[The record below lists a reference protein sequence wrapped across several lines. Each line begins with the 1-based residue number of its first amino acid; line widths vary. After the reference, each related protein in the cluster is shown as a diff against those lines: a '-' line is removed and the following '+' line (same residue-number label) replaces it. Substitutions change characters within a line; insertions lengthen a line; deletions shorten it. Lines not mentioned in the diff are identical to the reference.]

1 MVSRVSHLSL
11 LVASIALFG
20 LASLASCAG
29 REPLTPGGTG
39 GSGAGSGT
47 GGAPYDGV
55 PLSAFAH
62 TFEVCSSASPPSKL
76 WRVPSTSVVS
86 GCHDLR
92 GEHGGCSP
100 RVSAVKKGTAGYDP
114 NAAAACIA
122 SLPTDCE
129 VNQGWGLQGDGI
141 FAAFYVFA
149 AVPACNA
156 VFTGLLSP
164 GGGVRHRPRMSA
176 RRPLLHAHSPRPSSR
191 RPASL
196 HSANPAPTRSR
207 TQRARTAATTDSF
220 RQLPSV
226 CAGTCIV
233 PPGEGEACDPTA
245 TFPCGRM
252 DGFLPNKQTTGR
264 PEAESASNASG
275 PVPLAGRPTLPRR
288 RTPASPDARCVRPT
302 ERDRPLHLR
311 PLALLRASRAT
322 GPASACSSLNCASD
336 NICSPSPSGA
346 GIAASNDRASR
357 SRAPGSRGKLDFRR
371 FRKPRSRNVTADL
384 RNFSRHGGSALPR
397 LPLARR

>member
-1 MVSRVSHLSL
+1 MVSRVSGLSL

-62 TFEVCSSASPPSKL
+62 TFEVFFCQPAVSCGVYPALQSCLDATIFEESTGMLSA
-76 WRVPSTSVVS
+76 
-86 GCHDLR
+86 
-92 GEHGGCSP
+92 
-100 RVSAVKKGTAGYDP
+100 VSAVKKGTAGYDP

-156 VFTGLLSP
+156 VFTGLLSR
-164 GGGVRHRPRMSA
+164 GAACGTD
-176 RRPLLHAHSPRPSSR
+176 LECPSSAPSCTPILLDR
-191 RPASL
+191 SQTCLPAQCESGP
-196 HSANPAPTRSR
+196 NPQPH
-207 TQRARTAATTDSF
+207 AAGEDCSDNGLC
-220 RQLPSV
+220 QLPSV

-252 DGFLPNKQTTGR
+252 DDSCQQANDGATAGGICIKRLEAGAPCPADPSSTTN
-264 PEAESASNASG
+264 PCIA
-275 PVPLAGRPTLPRR
+275 
-288 RTPASPDARCVRPT
+288 DARCVT
-302 ERDRPLHLR
+302 DGT
-311 PLALLRASRAT
+311 T
-322 GPASACSSLNCASD
+322 GLSTCVRWLPEGEPCDGSGVCLPSLNCASD

-346 GIAASNDRASR
+346 DCSQ
-357 SRAPGSRGKLDFRR
+357 
-371 FRKPRSRNVTADL
+371 
-384 RNFSRHGGSALPR
+384 
-397 LPLARR
+397 